1 MHKNPFLVP
10 LRAHP
15 PCHRRP
21 VGLRGRAEPPP
32 RSAPPSVTMG
42 PLNQVPFIFLHPAGT
57 SPDFLPPEALRFG
70 GLRCV
75 SARPQWLG
83 RQEAS
88 GERRGRARGGQNRL
102 VLGGLGGAPDGELGA
117 VSLGSASPG
126 SPGTQLQ
133 GTKHLIGDRASRL
146 EAAPGVPESPI
157 RNLSCEGGLGPG
169 ARKSFQA

>member
-1 MHKNPFLVP
+1 MRSPFWLYAVFGAWLLHKNPFLVP

-32 RSAPPSVTMG
+32 CSPPPSVTMG

-70 GLRCV
+70 GLRRV

-102 VLGGLGGAPDGELGA
+102 VLGGWG
-117 VSLGSASPG
+117 V
-126 SPGTQLQ
+126 LQ
-133 GTKHLIGDRASRL
+133 VESWVLRAWDL
-146 EAAPGVPESPI
+146 HP
-157 RNLSCEGGLGPG
+157 LGPLG
-169 ARKSFQA
+169 PSSRGQNT